1 MRRAAA
7 MRCVAPS
14 LAALLALA
22 TTGCD
27 RPAGCYDRSE
37 AHVRI
42 DTTLSA
48 FPPPP
53 QETTLRG
60 VFSTWSATGVVF
72 EERPAP
78 VDGGTYGFTLELEP
92 DARLPDLSEAAVGEV
107 ELRVWDI
114 DPDPSRPTEPT
125 FAVSAPG
132 GDRIFILGN
141 GEWAPQDLAWS
152 VVAPRD
158 MNTCTSWQQDS
169 GLRRVKPATISTGT
183 DDLLLL
189 QGEGGTLDGLDI
201 TLLSSQSNNRS
212 HPWAPC
218 STADC
223 PWEKLSWMAVD
234 PSLDL
239 VISDSE

>member
-1 MRRAAA
+1 MRL
-7 MRCVAPS
+7 VAPG
-14 LAALLALA
+14 LALLLVASS
-22 TTGCD
+22 GCD
-27 RPAGCYDRSE
+27 RDSACYDRSE

-42 DTTLSA
+42 DTTQSA

-53 QETTLRG
+53 QDAVLRG
-60 VFSTWSATGVVF
+60 VFEVWGAGAVVF
-72 EERPAP
+72 RERPTP
-78 VDGGTYGFTLELEP
+78 TEGGVWGLTLELEP

-107 ELRVWDI
+107 EFQAWDV
-114 DPDPSRPTEPT
+114 DSDPSRPTEPT
-125 FAVSAPG
+125 IGVSAVDG
-132 GDRIFILGN
+132 ARLLFLGN
-141 GEWAPQDLAWS
+141 GEWAPEDLAWS

-158 MNTCTSWQQDS
+158 IGTCTAWQQDS
-169 GLRRVKPATISTGT
+169 GTRRVKPATISTGS

-189 QGEGGTLDGLDI
+189 QGESGTLDGLDVS
-201 TLLSSQSNNRS
+201 LLASQSNNRS

-234 PSLDL
+234 PSLPL